1 MEAGVGCI
9 DNQGLSGHTICASV
23 LGEKEEIASMG
34 NGWVE
39 GYAVGLGGATTFL
52 ACSPSSQVSLTP
64 FKSLCSTDDVVQSVP
79 PTEAL

>member
-1 MEAGVGCI
+1 
-9 DNQGLSGHTICASV
+9 
-23 LGEKEEIASMG
+23 MG